1 MNESFNDRLINKF
14 VVSLA
19 QTKALAVEAV
29 KAKAFPAEFKKSFM
43 ESVDKRFVS
52 IFIITLIV
60 GYGGMI
66 GLLLSNAFAI
76 DPDVYK
82 QKVKNAFLVSVLKK
96 PAQAIVKK
104 EEVKTDDA
112 KATDADKPADVASAK
127 ELDKTDKA
135 AVEKYEEARTEK
147 VAAAKEAYKQQVAAQ
162 ASAVLAQLTARSR
175 GPRTGS
181 SSSGSAVDVLGS
193 AQGGSNLGDVLAG
206 AQANA
211 GKGIGLGTAT
221 RADIGRGAGG
231 VGKLGAIGSGAG
243 LGAGSGVGDALGR
256 SGSGIKAKISTG
268 KVKSAGS
275 SSRGGQELEQVI
287 AEQTRAINSCYEAEK
302 AKDPTLKG
310 SIVIGFQIAQDGRV
324 QGPRV
329 VSSTMKNTNLER
341 CIINKVRLWQFS
353 AVTDPK
359 PQQLEVPY
367 NFTD

>member
-1 MNESFNDRLINKF
+1 MNELNNDHQKSKF
-14 VVSLA
+14 VLKLA

-29 KAKAFPAEFKKSFM
+29 KAKAFPNEFKKGFI
-43 ESVDKRFVS
+43 ESLDKRFV
-52 IFIITLIV
+52 IILFLTFVV
-60 GYGGMI
+60 GYGGML
-66 GLLLSNAFAI
+66 GLLLTNAFAV

-82 QKVKNAFLVSVLKK
+82 QKVKNAFLVTVLKK

-104 EEVKTDDA
+104 EEVKPDD
-112 KATDADKPADVASAK
+112 KAVDEDKPADAASAK
-127 ELDKTDKA
+127 SLDKTDKA
-135 AVEKYEEARTEK
+135 AVEKYEEAREVK
-147 VAAAKEAYKQQVAAQ
+147 KAAAAAEYKKNVAAQ

-175 GPRTGS
+175 GARTGGS
-181 SSSGSAVDVLGS
+181 SAGSAVDVLGN

-243 LGAGSGVGDALGR
+243 LGAGSGVGDALERG
-256 SGSGIKAKISTG
+256 GAGIKAKISTG

-275 SSRGGQELEQVI
+275 SSRGAQELEQVI

-310 SIVIGFQIAQDGRV
+310 SITIGFQIAQDGRV

-329 VSSTMKNTNLER
+329 VSTTMKNTNLER